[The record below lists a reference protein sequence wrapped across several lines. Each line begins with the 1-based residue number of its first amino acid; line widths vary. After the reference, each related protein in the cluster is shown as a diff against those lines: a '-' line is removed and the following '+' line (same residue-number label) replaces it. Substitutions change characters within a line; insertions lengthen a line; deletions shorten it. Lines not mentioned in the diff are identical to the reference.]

1 MISWHRNDDA
11 QMKSGRPE
19 IIRPAAF
26 LKVRRGKDFM
36 QNKRKHVKKIM
47 RYWPLYLMLLPGTIY
62 LIINNYIPMTGIVV
76 AFKQYNMRDGLY
88 RSPNIGF
95 KNFEFLFKT
104 KDALLITR
112 NTIFYNLAF
121 IVIGTVLA
129 IAVAIILNEIHN
141 KAARQAYQTVILIPF
156 LISMVVV
163 SYLVFAFLSD
173 GSGFINNTILPAL
186 GLKPVSWYNEAKYWP
201 FILILVNIWKNLGYN
216 CILYYATLCGI
227 DRSLY
232 EAAAI
237 DGAGRWKQ
245 IRYITLPSLKP
256 TIIILTLMNLGN
268 IFRSDFGLFYQ
279 VPMNSG
285 ALMDVTNTI
294 DTYVYRGLMQTNNI
308 GMSSAA
314 GLYQSVV
321 GFVLVLS
328 ANLIVRKMDSDS
340 ALF

>member
-1 MISWHRNDDA
+1 MQKTR
-11 QMKSGRPE
+11 
-19 IIRPAAF
+19 
-26 LKVRRGKDFM
+26 KVFR
-36 QNKRKHVKKIM
+36 
-47 RYWPLYLMLLPGTIY
+47 RYWPLYLMLLPGTVY
-62 LIINNYIPMTGIVV
+62 LIINNYIPMSGIVV
-76 AFKQYNMRDGLY
+76 AFKQYNVRDGLY

-104 KDALLITR
+104 KDAWLIIR

-129 IAVAIILNEIHN
+129 IAVAIILNEIKN
-141 KAARQAYQTVILIPF
+141 KAAKQAYQTVILIPF

-173 GSGFINNTILPAL
+173 GNGFLNNTVLPAL
-186 GLKPVSWYNEAKYWP
+186 GKDSVSWYNRPEFWP
-201 FILILVNIWKNLGYN
+201 FILILVNTWKGLGYN
-216 CILYYATLCGI
+216 CILYYATICGI
-227 DRSLY
+227 DGSLY
-232 EAAAI
+232 EAAI
-237 DGAGRWKQ
+237 VDGANRWQ
-245 IRYITLPSLKP
+245 RIVNVTLPCLKS

-285 ALMDVTNTI
+285 TLLDVTNTI
-294 DTYVYRGLMQTNNI
+294 DTYVYRGLTQTNNI

-321 GFVLVLS
+321 GFVLVLT
-328 ANLIVRKMDSDS
+328 ANLIVRRIDDES